1 MPVKQVRFVPTM
13 LLVTTPGRTRSTL
26 VRVLMGLVALSGAVC
41 AAMAVALGRRGDGV
55 VALVAAIA
63 TTASSAAVAADDYA
77 LGPFLE
83 VPVLLGSVVVLA
95 AGAWGVWVI
104 GVERAAALGS

>member
-1 MPVKQVRFVPTM
+1 
-13 LLVTTPGRTRSTL
+13 
-26 VRVLMGLVALSGAVC
+26 MGLVALAGAVC

-63 TTASSAAVAADDYA
+63 TTASSAAVVADDHA

-83 VPVLLGSVVVLA
+83 VPVLLGSVLVLVLA
-95 AGAWGVWVI
+95 AGAWGVWAI
-104 GVERAAALGS
+104 GVERAAALGN